1 MIRSDAKALEA
12 RIMAKLEKFLPQ
24 SEQSQKALFKIGV
37 LLERKMKINA
47 QSQKIRDTGAL
58 INSIKYEIDGNTL
71 YVGSFG
77 VPYAKYHEFGANLGP
92 AGMRA
97 MFAAMRARRAKSA
110 MRYRDKN
117 VVVNQSIRAR
127 PFVRPAFESNLGA
140 IRRILAEYGAL

>member
-1 MIRSDAKALEA
+1 MIRSDTKALEA

-24 SEQSQKALFKIGV
+24 SEKSQKALFEIGI
-37 LLERKMKINA
+37 LLERKMKTRA
-47 QSQKIRDTGAL
+47 QAQKIRDKGDL

-110 MRYRDKN
+110 KRYRDKN
-117 VVVNQSIRAR
+117 VVVGGKLLAR
-127 PFVRPAFESNLGA
+127 PFVRPEFESSLGA